1 MAEVNNDRLHIRLH
15 VYDEEVEVTIR
26 RSDEELYRRAAKLIT
41 DRYNAY
47 AQAYKGRKGEHTIAL
62 MTLIDIALLHERE
75 RSKNDTAPYDDVL
88 AKLTSEIEEA
98 LFRRCRWISCFPLR
112 IEGEIQRDG
121 RYS

>member
-15 VYDEEVEVTIR
+15 VYDEEIEVTIH

-62 MTLIDIALLHERE
+62 MTLIDIALLQAYKGLKGEHTIALMTLIDIALLHERE

-98 LFRRCRWISCFPLR
+98 LK
-112 IEGEIQRDG
+112 
-121 RYS
+121 

>member
-1 MAEVNNDRLHIRLH
+1 MAEVNNEKLNIRLH
-15 VYDEEVEVTIR
+15 VYDEEIQVTIS

-47 AQAYKGRKGEHTIAL
+47 AQAYKGMKGEHTIAL

-98 LFRRCRWISCFPLR
+98 LK
-112 IEGEIQRDG
+112 
-121 RYS
+121 